1 MRDLLSKEK
10 ELRKKGFA
18 DKQIE
23 ETVAFLRQK
32 GVETVWDVQAA
43 YDSGLFGLTDRCS
56 FGSHGLCCRNC
67 NLGPCRLDGED
78 IPFHMKLAV
87 PKTNRSTCG
96 KTADHVVEKAAAIYM
111 GVIALGITTHIG
123 VTPKLGGSPYVIN
136 MLTKEM
142 ENITG
147 SRLII
152 EIDPKESAKAMIN
165 HIQKKRDELGI

>member
-1 MRDLLSKEK
+1 MRNSLSKEK

-23 ETVAFLRQK
+23 ETVDFLRQK

-43 YDSGLFGLTDRCS
+43 YDSGLFGLTEKCS

-87 PKTNRSTCG
+87 PKTSRSTCG
-96 KTADHVVEKAAAIYM
+96 KTADQMVSGMFLQTVLRGTSSHVGHTIHV
-111 GVIALGITTHIG
+111 
-123 VTPKLGGSPYVIN
+123 
-136 MLTKEM
+136 
-142 ENITG
+142 
-147 SRLII
+147 
-152 EIDPKESAKAMIN
+152 AKAMIN
-165 HIQKKRDELGI
+165 HIQKKRNELGI

>member
-1 MRDLLSKEK
+1 MRNSLSKEK

-23 ETVAFLRQK
+23 ETVGFLRQK

-43 YDSGLFGLTDRCS
+43 YDSGLFGLTERCS

-87 PKTNRSTCG
+87 PKTSRSTCG
-96 KTADHVVEKAAAIYM
+96 KTADQMVSGMFLQTVLRGTSALLAMQYM
-111 GVIALGITTHIG
+111 CQ
-123 VTPKLGGSPYVIN
+123 
-136 MLTKEM
+136 
-142 ENITG
+142 
-147 SRLII
+147 RQ
-152 EIDPKESAKAMIN
+152 MIN
-165 HIQKKRDELGI
+165 RIQKKRNELGI

>member
-1 MRDLLSKEK
+1 MRDSLKKEK

-43 YDSGLFGLTDRCS
+43 YDSGLFGLTERCS

-78 IPFHMKLAV
+78 IPFHGRNRPRYNNPYRRNTKTRRLALC
-87 PKTNRSTCG
+87 NQYAHQRNG
-96 KTADHVVEKAAAIYM
+96 KYYWQQADY
-111 GVIALGITTHIG
+111 
-123 VTPKLGGSPYVIN
+123 
-136 MLTKEM
+136 
-142 ENITG
+142 
-147 SRLII
+147 
-152 EIDPKESAKAMIN
+152 
-165 HIQKKRDELGI
+165 